1 VVAAESTL
9 QVPPLRN
16 PGFPVMFSGV
26 DELHAAFFTE
36 SRIRLLAGYREVG
49 NPGPLQSG

>member
-1 VVAAESTL
+1 VVAAERRNAA
-9 QVPPLRN
+9 PLRN

>member
-1 VVAAESTL
+1 VVAAERHTA
-9 QVPPLRN
+9 VAPLRN